1 VSERL
6 VALRAVAVVQWLRR
20 HPLVEG
26 GPGVRASQALADVA
40 RARIGLGA
48 AAPTAAGPRA
58 AASGAAIPDVA
69 APDMAAPEADAGFL
83 AAALVTLPHRLRVRP
98 GADADDLVR
107 QAVAEALVE
116 PPEGVARPPSP
127 GEEDTDRG
135 DANAGDERLKL
146 VVPMESGGHRP
157 SATEDEEARRRSLF
171 GDDEA
176 GRFLDDLL
184 EPGAALPPA
193 AGPAPTRPGRRA
205 VGEEILAVRPFRPG
219 DRARDFS
226 ARQTV
231 RASVRTGSLAP
242 RALSRQPSAVWDVV
256 VALDA
261 SASMGAGERPLVA
274 PATAALTRVLVRR
287 GHRVGALAF
296 SEESVLARPLSRARV
311 PFPAEDYAFAHATN
325 VEAAIDAARLLLLR
339 EAAAGARR
347 HVIVVTD
354 AECTSHNGTDEA
366 WGPLGAPR
374 GSAGLGRLLR
384 GGMVDAARRAALIA
398 ASRCRRQGITVS
410 IAYPD
415 DRAEVAF
422 AHQLAEAGGGRARCL
437 RP

>member
-1 VSERL
+1 VNDRL
-6 VALRAVAVVQWLRR
+6 VALRAVAVVGWLRR
-20 HPLVEG
+20 HSLVET
-26 GPGVRASQALADVA
+26 GPGVRGSQALAEVA
-40 RARIGLGA
+40 GARLGLAGA
-48 AAPTAAGPRA
+48 GDPDAA
-58 AASGAAIPDVA
+58 
-69 APDMAAPEADAGFL
+69 FL
-83 AAALVTLPHRLRVRP
+83 AAALVTLPHRLRARP
-98 GADADDLVR
+98 GVDADALVR
-107 QAVAEALVE
+107 QAVALALLDVTDTDGSPGRGPADNPDEAL
-116 PPEGVARPPSP
+116 S
-127 GEEDTDRG
+127 G
-135 DANAGDERLKL
+135 DGQRKL
-146 VVPMESGGHRP
+146 VVPVESSGNRP
-157 SATEDEEARRRSLF
+157 VTTEEEQALRAAF

-176 GRFLDDLL
+176 ARFLDELL
-184 EPGAALPPA
+184 EPGSALPPA

-205 VGEEILAVRPFRPG
+205 VGEEILAVRPFRAG

-231 RASVRTGSLAP
+231 RASLRSGSLSP

-261 SASMGAGERPLVA
+261 SASMGRDERPVVA
-274 PATAALTRVLVRR
+274 PATAALTRVLVRN

-296 SEESVLARPLSRARV
+296 SEEAVVARPLSRARV
-311 PFPAEDYAFAHATN
+311 PFLAEEYAFAHATN
-325 VEAAIDAARLLLLR
+325 IEAAIDAGRILLLR

-347 HVIVVTD
+347 HLILVTD

-374 GSAGLGRLLR
+374 GRQLIARLMA

-410 IAYPD
+410 VAYPD
-415 DRAEVAF
+415 PRAEVAF
-422 AHQLAEAGGGRARCL
+422 AHQLAEAGGGRACCL

>member
-1 VSERL
+1 MNASVNERL
-6 VALRAVAVVQWLRR
+6 IALRSVAVARWLRC
-20 HPLVEG
+20 HPFVEA
-26 GPGVRASQALADVA
+26 GPGVRGSQALAEIA
-40 RARIGLGA
+40 AARIGLPA
-48 AAPTAAGPRA
+48 AAPG
-58 AASGAAIPDVA
+58 SGADA
-69 APDMAAPEADAGFL
+69 AFL
-83 AAALVTLPHRLRVRP
+83 AAALVTLPHRIRVRP
-98 GADADDLVR
+98 GVDADALVR
-107 QAVAEALVE
+107 QAVAEALLALPE
-116 PPEGVARPPSP
+116 PVAGTGSVH
-127 GEEDTDRG
+127 EETDRG
-135 DANAGDERLKL
+135 DASSGDERLKL
-146 VVPMESGGHRP
+146 LVPLGSSGNVP
-157 SATEDEEARRRSLF
+157 ATTEEDQAARAAF

-176 GRFLDDLL
+176 TRFLDDLL

-231 RASVRTGSLAP
+231 RASLRRGSLSP

-261 SASMGAGERPLVA
+261 SASMGRAERPVVA
-274 PATAALTRVLVRR
+274 PATAALTRVLVRT
-287 GHRVGALAF
+287 GHRVGAIAF
-296 SEESVLARPLSRARV
+296 SEEAVLARPLSRARA
-311 PFPAEDYAFAHATN
+311 PFLAEEYAFAHATN
-325 VEAAIDAARLLLLR
+325 VEAGIDAARLLLLR
-339 EAAAGARR
+339 EAASGARR
-347 HVIVVTD
+347 HLILVTD

-374 GSAGLGRLLR
+374 GFQGIARLLA

-410 IAYPD
+410 VAYPD
-415 DRAEVAF
+415 PRSEVAF

>member
-1 VSERL
+1 VKEHL
-6 VALRAVAVVQWLRR
+6 LALRSVAVVGWLRR

-26 GPGVRASQALADVA
+26 GPGVRASQALAEV
-40 RARIGLGA
+40 A
-48 AAPTAAGPRA
+48 AARLRLAGTVP
-58 AASGAAIPDVA
+58 
-69 APDMAAPEADAGFL
+69 APDAAFL
-83 AAALVTLPHRLRVRP
+83 AAALVTIPHRMRVRP
-98 GADADDLVR
+98 GVDGDALVR
-107 QAVAEALVE
+107 QAVAEALRA
-116 PPEGVARPPSP
+116 PPEPVAGPEGRT
-127 GEEDTDRG
+127 EDTDRG
-135 DANAGDERLKL
+135 DPNSGDERLEL
-146 VVPMESGGHRP
+146 VLAFPSEGNRP
-157 SATEDEEARRRSLF
+157 ATAEEERALRDVF

-176 GRFLDDLL
+176 ARFLDDLL
-184 EPGAALPPA
+184 EPGAALPPT

-205 VGEEILAVRPFRPG
+205 VGEEILTVRPFRSG

-231 RASVRTGSLAP
+231 RASLRAGSLAP
-242 RALSRQPSAVWDVV
+242 RALSRQPSAVFDVV

-261 SASMGAGERPLVA
+261 SASMGRVERPVVA
-274 PATAALTRVLVRR
+274 PATAALTRVLLRT

-296 SEESVLARPLSRARV
+296 SEEAVLARPLSRSRA
-311 PFPAEDYAFAHATN
+311 PFLAEEYAFAHATN
-325 VEAAIDAARLLLLR
+325 VEAGIDAARLLLLR
-339 EAAAGARR
+339 QAAAGARQ

-354 AECTSHNGTDEA
+354 AECTSHSGTDEA

-374 GSAGLGRLLR
+374 GSQGMARLLA

-410 IAYPD
+410 VAYPD
-415 DRAEVAF
+415 PRSEVAF

>member
-1 VSERL
+1 MTDRL
-6 VALRAVAVVQWLRR
+6 LALRAVAVTRWLRR
-20 HPLVEG
+20 HPLVEA
-26 GPGVRASQALADVA
+26 GPGVRATQALADVA
-40 RARIGLGA
+40 RARIALPA
-48 AAPTAAGPRA
+48 ATGNDDAA
-58 AASGAAIPDVA
+58 
-69 APDMAAPEADAGFL
+69 FL

-98 GADADDLVR
+98 GADPDVLVR
-107 QAVAEALVE
+107 QAVAEALAA
-116 PPEGVARPPSP
+116 PPEAVARPPGP
-127 GEEDTDRG
+127 DDEEDTDRG
-135 DANAGDERLKL
+135 DAEGGDERLKL
-146 VVPMESGGHRP
+146 LVPMESGGHRP
-157 SATEDEEARRRSLF
+157 ATAEDEEVRRRSLF

-176 GRFLDDLL
+176 ARFLDDLL
-184 EPGAALPPA
+184 EPGPPFPPT
-193 AGPAPTRPGRRA
+193 AGPAATRPGRRA

-231 RASVRTGSLAP
+231 RASVRLGSLAP
-242 RALSRQPSAVWDVV
+242 RALSRQPGAVWDVV

-274 PATAALTRVLVRR
+274 PATAALTRVLVRQ

-311 PFPAEDYAFAHATN
+311 PFPAGEYAFAHATN
-325 VEAAIDAARLLLLR
+325 VEAGIEAARLLLLR

-354 AECTSHNGTDEA
+354 AECTSHNGTAEA

-374 GSAGLGRLLR
+374 GSEGLGRLLR

-410 IAYPD
+410 VAYPD
-415 DRAEVAF
+415 VRAEVAF

>member
-1 VSERL
+1 VNDRL

-26 GPGVRASQALADVA
+26 GPGVRASQALAEVA
-40 RARIGLGA
+40 RAGIGLV
-48 AAPTAAGPRA
+48 AP
-58 AASGAAIPDVA
+58 
-69 APDMAAPEADAGFL
+69 PEADAAFL
-83 AAALVTLPHRLRVRP
+83 AAALVTLPHRLRARP
-98 GADADDLVR
+98 GADADVLVR
-107 QAVAEALVE
+107 QAVAEALLV
-116 PPEGVARPPSP
+116 PPEAVARPPRP
-127 GEEDTDRG
+127 DEEDTDRG
-135 DANAGDERLKL
+135 DAGGGDERLKL

-157 SATEDEEARRRSLF
+157 STTDDEEARRRSMF

-176 GRFLDDLL
+176 ARFLDDLL
-184 EPGAALPPA
+184 EPGPAFPPA

-242 RALSRQPSAVWDVV
+242 RALSRQPSAAWDVV

-274 PATAALTRVLVRR
+274 PATAALARVLVRR

-311 PFPAEDYAFAHATN
+311 PFPAEEYAFAHATN

-354 AECTSHNGTDEA
+354 AECTSHSGSDEA
-366 WGPLGAPR
+366 WGPLGVPR